1 LKLKRDKNYILI
13 AEGLKN
19 RIVERWLGRI
29 VTNRY
34 GKWKEKKE
42 KVI

>member
-1 LKLKRDKNYILI
+1 LKLKREKNSILI

-19 RIVERWLGRI
+19 RKVGRCLGRSA
-29 VTNRY
+29 TNRY
-34 GKWKEKKE
+34 GKWKETKE

>member
-1 LKLKRDKNYILI
+1 LKLKREKNGLLI

-19 RIVERWLGRI
+19 RKVGRWLGRS

-34 GKWKEKKE
+34 GNWKEKRE

>member
-1 LKLKRDKNYILI
+1 MKLKREKNGTLI

-19 RIVERWLGRI
+19 RKAGRWLGKS

-34 GKWKEKKE
+34 GKWKEKK
-42 KVI
+42 KII